1 MTPTGLTPP
10 ATPSAPSLASP
21 DGRGPI
27 ELLWEAEQVPSGAV
41 VRGGSLPTELR
52 ARFGARL
59 EIPLRPDRPTIV
71 VNFVSTLDGVVA
83 LDRAGGSGGREI
95 SGGFE
100 PDRFLMGLL
109 RATADA
115 VLIGAGTVRASRTH
129 AWTPRQVHPASATSF
144 AGWRRSLGLV
154 ETGPTTV
161 MVSAS
166 GLLDPQHLGLG
177 DPDTSVIVV
186 TTTAGAR
193 QLRELPRGDHVE
205 IVSIGNEP
213 RVPVGALLDF
223 LRERDFGL
231 VLSEGGPTLF
241 GELLAA
247 RAVDELFLTVAPQ
260 IAGRSGSA
268 GRLGLVEGVGFLP
281 DLAPWARLRS
291 VMRSGD
297 HLFLRYDL
305 RSPDRADVS

>member
-1 MTPTGLTPP
+1 MTPTVLVPP
-10 ATPSAPSLASP
+10 VTSPTKPLPSPNGNL
-21 DGRGPI
+21 PI
-27 ELLWEAEQVPSGAV
+27 ELLWEAERSPAGAA
-41 VRGGSLPTELR
+41 VRGGLLPTTLQ
-52 ARFGARL
+52 ARFGARF
-59 EIPLRPDRPTIV
+59 EIPLRLDRPTIV

-83 LDRAGGSGGREI
+83 LDRSGGSGGREI

-115 VLIGAGTVRASRTH
+115 VLVGAGTVRASRTH
-129 AWTPRQVHPASATSF
+129 AWTPGQVHPASATSF
-144 AGWRRSLGLV
+144 AEWRRSLGLV
-154 ETGPTTV
+154 QSGPTTV
-161 MVSAS
+161 MVTAS
-166 GLLDPQHLGLG
+166 GELDPSHLGVG
-177 DPDTSVIVV
+177 DLNPSVIVI
-186 TTTAGAR
+186 TTEAGAR
-193 QLRELPRGDHVE
+193 RLRDLPRRDHVE
-205 IVSIGNEP
+205 IVSVGDDA

-260 IAGRSGSA
+260 VAGRSERA
-268 GRLGLVEGVGFLP
+268 DRLGLVDGVGFPP

-291 VMRSGD
+291 VMRSDD

-305 RSPDRADVS
+305 SSPDIGGVS